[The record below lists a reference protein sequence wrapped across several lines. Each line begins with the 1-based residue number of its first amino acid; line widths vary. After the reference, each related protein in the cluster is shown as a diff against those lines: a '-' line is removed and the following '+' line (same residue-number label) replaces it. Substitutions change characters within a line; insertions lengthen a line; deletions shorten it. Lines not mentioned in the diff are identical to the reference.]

1 MTEWVP
7 EGQTVNQTYY
17 LSVLVTLR
25 ERVCKKWPELWKN
38 NSWILHQDKAP
49 AHNALSVKRYLADK
63 RTPVLEHAPYSPDL
77 APCNFFLFPKI
88 KCALKGTRFE
98 SMEAVKLKNGRAPK
112 GPHRRRLRSENSG

>member
-25 ERVCKKWPELWKN
+25 ERVCKKGPELWKN

-63 RTPVLEHAPYSPDL
+63 RTPVIEHAPYSPDL
-77 APCNFFLFPKI
+77 APCDFFFLSEDKI
-88 KCALKGTRFE
+88 CFE
-98 SMEAVKLKNGRAPK
+98 RDPI
-112 GPHRRRLRSENSG
+112 

>member
-1 MTEWVP
+1 MHWKTPESSRIKKARMSKLKFKAMLIFFFEINGIVMTEWVP

-63 RTPVLEHAPYSPDL
+63 RTPVLEYAPYSPDL
-77 APCNFFLFPKI
+77 APCEFFCF
-88 KCALKGTRFE
+88 
-98 SMEAVKLKNGRAPK
+98 
-112 GPHRRRLRSENSG
+112 RR